1 MPPSPSKE
9 TTSYAPRRVPGTR
22 ATGSGWII
30 EDGYFSSDCSVT
42 TRKCRSVYQSQRRRR
57 VETRQGSR
65 SLARSST
72 HERDFVALGFHLG
85 FQSRLC
91 GIGGGEFLRKTGEP
105 GGNRTLNPQ
114 IKSLLLCQLSYR
126 PQRRAIGRN
135 ETTILSSAAVFRPLS
150 RFWGAPPRHF
160 LRSSVS
166 RVLDRVSRVFDRLSR
181 LFDRASRA

>member
-42 TRKCRSVYQSQRRRR
+42 TRKRRSVYQSQRRRR

-114 IKSLLLCQLSYR
+114 IKSRFCQAKTFEIL
-126 PQRRAIGRN
+126 
-135 ETTILSSAAVFRPLS
+135 TICDATFADH
-150 RFWGAPPRHF
+150 GKMRHPDGTSGPVMTDQF
-160 LRSSVS
+160 
-166 RVLDRVSRVFDRLSR
+166 
-181 LFDRASRA
+181 